1 MTAAKQSRVTGALAL
16 MISQSLVLLL
26 GYITHPLVG
35 RVLGPRQYG
44 IYGVVLAVQTIAG
57 LLLTLGVPTSL
68 SRYVAQNESQAQGI
82 LRQALKLQT
91 LITLVVSGLTLLLAP
106 IIATVLDDTT
116 LTPLL
121 RFVALVVFA
130 QSFYNIFTQFL
141 SGMHRFNR
149 QAVLTTFYAV
159 VKLISAV
166 GLLFVIGVYGAFA
179 GFGIGGIL
187 AAGLG
192 WFWARRMGGDKPSS
206 VPTKSLLSF
215 ASLYVLTL
223 FGLQIVMSLDLFM
236 VKAFLHDDTLAGFYS
251 AASTL
256 GRIPYLL
263 LQGIAFVILPSVS
276 ALTKPGADHN
286 TAASFIRDTLRYLIG
301 LIVPATA
308 LAAATSENLVTLFF
322 SAQYAPASAPLTIL
336 MIGLGALAF
345 YLLITNI
352 VAGAG
357 KAHVSLFVTM
367 IMVAVSALAGYILIP
382 RYNTIGA
389 AWQTSIASVLGLVIL
404 SFYTFK
410 TFRIPVPV
418 ISTANI
424 LIASSVAVS
433 LTYLW
438 QATPLTL
445 IPQYI
450 AAFLVYGAVLWLLGE
465 IKPRDRHLVS
475 RLHPKLKWI
484 ARY

>member
-1 MTAAKQSRVTGALAL
+1 MTTAKQSRVTGALAL
-16 MISQSLVLLL
+16 MIAQALVLLL

-35 RVLGPRQYG
+35 RILGPKQYG

-68 SRYVAQNESQAQGI
+68 SRYVARNENQAQGI
-82 LRQALKLQT
+82 LRQALKLQAF
-91 LITLVVSGLTLLLAP
+91 ITLVVSGLTLLLAP
-106 IIATVLDDTT
+106 VISSVLDDTT

-149 QAVLTTFYAV
+149 QAVLTSFYAV
-159 VKLISAV
+159 IKLISAV
-166 GLLFVIGVYGAFA
+166 SLLFVIGVYGAFA

-206 VPTKSLLSF
+206 VSTKSLLSF
-215 ASLYVLTL
+215 ASLYVMTL

-236 VKAFLHDDTLAGFYS
+236 VKAFLHDDTLAGFYN

-276 ALTKPGADHN
+276 ALTRPGADHD
-286 TAASFIRDTLRYLIG
+286 TAAGFIRDTLRYLIG

-322 SAQYAPASAPLTIL
+322 SARYTPASAPLTIL
-336 MIGLGALAF
+336 MVGLGALAF

-357 KAHVSLFVTM
+357 RAHVSLIVTVL
-367 IMVAVSALAGYILIP
+367 MVAVSAIAGYILIP
-382 RYNTIGA
+382 RYDTIGA
-389 AWQTSIASVLGLVIL
+389 AWQTTIASIFGLAIL
-404 SFYTFK
+404 SIYTFK
-410 TFRIPVPV
+410 AFRIPVPV
-418 ISTANI
+418 VSTINV
-424 LIASSVAVS
+424 LLASAVAVL

-438 QATPLTL
+438 PATPITL

-450 AAFLVYGAVLWLLGE
+450 IAFMIYGAVLWLLGE
-465 IKPRDRHLVS
+465 IKPRDRELIA
-475 RLHPKLKWI
+475 RLHPRLKWF
-484 ARY
+484 AR